1 MSSPDVRG
9 PHPATLGSRLTPMRE
24 VGILQLVESI
34 YRAALDPTHW
44 DFFAE
49 DLSEVLGGAAVC
61 LSLQLPGFTTPPLMY
76 VYGFDAAYEGTL
88 MAHLRDG
95 LPWEEARR
103 NDWVGRFGCA
113 SNTVSDEE
121 LGASA
126 LYRECMKPQGIA
138 VTAPIGHTI
147 ALEGG
152 EPLATLVAFAREGS
166 RPLDDTDLELGNQ
179 LVPHLARAYEIHR
192 KMWEIA
198 ALARTQDRIP
208 TGLVMLD
215 ALGRP
220 IHANASARRISK
232 LADGLAIETS
242 GLRVNAPDEQEQLD
256 LAVEAAL
263 RPGASTENR
272 AFGTLTVQR
281 PSGLRPFALTVR
293 PLLED
298 RPESTLHDARA
309 VLYISDLEFSSRRE
323 VQALRVRYGLTRAE
337 GELVSLL
344 CEGLSLESVATR
356 RKVSIHTVRSQLK
369 QVFAKTSTSR
379 QSELVGHVLVDLPPT
394 LEF

>member
-1 MSSPDVRG
+1 MS
-9 PHPATLGSRLTPMRE
+9 E

-34 YRAALDPTHW
+34 YRASLDPPHW

-49 DLSEVLGGAAVC
+49 DLSEALGGAAVC
-61 LSLQLPGFTTPPLMY
+61 VSLQLPGFITAPVMY
-76 VYGFDAAYEGTL
+76 VRGFELSYYERLVG
-88 MAHLRDG
+88 HLRDG

-103 NDWVGRFGCA
+103 NDWVGRFGNA
-113 SNTVSDEE
+113 SDLVSDAEIS
-121 LGASA
+121 ASA
-126 LYRECMKPQGIA
+126 FYRECMKPLGLA
-138 VTAPIGHTI
+138 ATAPIGHTI

-152 EPLATLVAFAREGS
+152 EPLATVVAFAREGS
-166 RPLDDTDLELGNQ
+166 RPLDDTDLALGDQ

-192 KMWEIA
+192 KMWEMA

-215 ALGRP
+215 ALARP

-232 LADGLAIETS
+232 LADGLSIETS
-242 GLRVNAPDEQEQLD
+242 GLRVDAPDDQEQLE
-256 LAVEAAL
+256 LALEAAL
-263 RPGASTENR
+263 RPGVRAESTVFR
-272 AFGTLTVQR
+272 TLTVQR
-281 PSGLRPFALTVR
+281 PSGLRPFTLTVR

-323 VQALRVRYGLTRAE
+323 VQALRGRYGLTGAE
-337 GELVSLL
+337 GQLVSLL
-344 CEGLSLESVATR
+344 CAGLSLESVAAQ

-379 QSELVGHVLVDLPPT
+379 QSELVGRVLSDLPPT